1 MLKSPDIVVIQIG
14 ELGVYRFRILAQG
27 RGLNQ
32 GVDFVALS
40 LPHGVEM
47 HLLADVPQLLITGN
61 FPDGINVLHNRIEEL
76 RSKYPMLVVVGYSS
90 ARLKKELF
98 DEVVSKQESRSFDRV
113 LQAIEA
119 FRSGEL
125 RRQSAD

>member
-1 MLKSPDIVVIQIG
+1 MPEIPDIVVIQIG
-14 ELGVYRFRILAQG
+14 EFGVYKFCNLAKG
-27 RGLNQ
+27 GGLRP

-61 FPDGINVLHNRIEEL
+61 FPDGIKVLHNRVEEL
-76 RSKYPMLVVVGYSS
+76 RNKYPMLVVVGYSS
-90 ARLKKELF
+90 AKLNMEMF
-98 DEVVSKQESRSFDRV
+98 DEVVSKQEGRSFDRV
-113 LQAIEA
+113 LQSIEA

-125 RRQSAD
+125 RR